1 MRTVRLKHRAIWYRM
16 QGMPTSSPKARRS
29 TANRKEPRSNPVV
42 KAVIFL
48 GADAVSMMVAE
59 QNGEEMRVLDVL
71 SQPVELAHDVFNG
84 GCIARDTMD
93 RCVQI
98 AQGYNELLAEYRLA
112 GPVEVRLLATNILL
126 DVRNMDTL
134 VNRLQIN
141 CGLQLEV
148 MDDGEMTRLL
158 YLNTRALLDKRED
171 LAGKRVLVLHV
182 GPGNTRLLLFDKGR
196 ITYYASYR
204 MGAHRTGIAIR
215 DAADMAGSE
224 SESALIREHIRGIME
239 QVVYDIE
246 DDLPEPPDAL
256 VIFGPDFHVISS
268 PLAQGNDVSEEGL
281 TRLAHDIAATPH
293 AQRMARFKEDYASV
307 CALLPAVSIYLS
319 VVRDLEPRNIMCP
332 AEEFSHAFLR
342 NLMPGRHDDLALEDE
357 VVHFSVMLANHY
369 RVDKAHGQQIRRLTM
384 QLFDQLQELHG
395 LTRHDRLL
403 LKVAAILH
411 EVGSYINPK
420 KHHHHSQYII
430 LNSEIFGL
438 SRADVEVVGLLAR
451 YHRHGAPTTAEPT
464 YALLSQTDRLRVQK
478 LAALLRVAEAMERA
492 HSRRIRSFSVRP
504 NGRRLEFLV
513 PDVSDLTLENLALR
527 TKGALFSD
535 IFGQDI
541 ILLPAGGS

>member
-1 MRTVRLKHRAIWYRM
+1 MPTAGLNWRAVWYRM
-16 QGMPTSSPKARRS
+16 HSMPTRTRRNSSAR
-29 TANRKEPRSNPVV
+29 TTPVV

-59 QNGEEMRVLDVL
+59 QSGNETRVLDVL

-84 GCIARDTMD
+84 SCITRDTMD

-134 VNRLQIN
+134 VNRLQIT

-158 YLNTRALLDKRED
+158 YMNTRALLDRHEE
-171 LAGKRVLVLHV
+171 LADKRVLVLHV

-196 ITYYASYR
+196 ISYYASYR
-204 MGAHRTGIAIR
+204 MGAHRTGIAIG
-215 DAADMAGSE
+215 DATEMAGTE

-239 QVVYDIE
+239 QVNYDIE

-268 PLAQGNDVSEEGL
+268 PLAQGDTVSEESL
-281 TRLAHDIAATPH
+281 SHLAHEIAATPP
-293 AQRMARFKEDYASV
+293 AQRPARYKEDYASV
-307 CALLPAVSIYLS
+307 CALLPAVLIYLS
-319 VVRDLEPRNIMCP
+319 VARDFEPRSIMCP

-357 VVHFSVMLANHY
+357 VVHFSVLLANHY

-451 YHRHGAPTTAEPT
+451 YHRHGAPTIAEPT
-464 YALLSQTDRLRVQK
+464 YALLNQADRLRVQK

-492 HSRRIRSFSVRP
+492 HSRRIRSFSVRT
-504 NGRRLEFLV
+504 NARRLELLV

-527 TKGALFSD
+527 TKGALFTD
-535 IFGQDI
+535 IFGYDI
-541 ILLPAGGS
+541 ILLPAKG

>member
-1 MRTVRLKHRAIWYRM
+1 MRTEGLKHREAWYRIPT
-16 QGMPTSSPKARRS
+16 MPTSTQKPRRS
-29 TANRKEPRSNPVV
+29 TTRKEPRHSYGV

-59 QNGEEMRVLDVL
+59 QTAQGTRVLDVL
-71 SQPVELAHDVFNG
+71 SQPVELAYDVFTAS
-84 GCIARDTMD
+84 CISRDTID

-98 AQGYNELLAEYRLA
+98 TQGYNELLAEYRLA
-112 GPVEVRLLATNILL
+112 GKVEVRLLATNILL

-134 VNRLQIN
+134 VNRMQIT

-158 YLNTRALLDKRED
+158 YLNTRNLIDNHSE
-171 LAGKRVLVLHV
+171 LAEKRVLVLHV

-196 ITYYASYR
+196 ISYYASYR
-204 MGAHRTGIAIR
+204 MGAHRTGIAIG
-215 DAADMAGSE
+215 DAAEMAGTE

-239 QVVYDIE
+239 QVNYDIE

-256 VIFGPDFHVISS
+256 VIYGPDFHVISS
-268 PLAQGNDVSEEGL
+268 PLAQGDQVSIDSL
-281 TRLAHDIAATPH
+281 TRLAHEISATPPS
-293 AQRMARFKEDYASV
+293 QRPARYKEDYASV
-307 CALLPAVSIYLS
+307 CALLPAALIYLA
-319 VVRDLEPRNIMCP
+319 VARDFEPRSIMFP

-342 NLMPGRHDDLALEDE
+342 NLMPGRHDDLALEEE
-357 VVHFSVMLANHY
+357 VVHFSVLLANHY

-384 QLFDQLQELHG
+384 TLFDQLQDLHG

-420 KHHHHSQYII
+420 KHHQHSQYII

-451 YHRHGAPTTAEPT
+451 YHRHGAPTIAEPT
-464 YALLSQTDRLRVQK
+464 YALLNQADRLRVQK

-492 HSRRIRSFSVRP
+492 HSRRIRSFSVRT
-504 NGRRLEFLV
+504 NARRLELLV

-527 TKGALFSD
+527 TKGALFTD
-535 IFGQDI
+535 IFGYDI
-541 ILLPAGGS
+541 ILLPAKG

>member
-1 MRTVRLKHRAIWYRM
+1 MRTEGLKHREAWYRIPT
-16 QGMPTSSPKARRS
+16 MPTSTQKPRRS
-29 TANRKEPRSNPVV
+29 TTRKEPRPSYGV

-59 QNGEEMRVLDVL
+59 QTAQGTRVLDVL
-71 SQPVELAHDVFNG
+71 SQPVELAYDVFTAS
-84 GCIARDTMD
+84 CISRDTID

-98 AQGYNELLAEYRLA
+98 TQGYNELLAEYRLA
-112 GPVEVRLLATNILL
+112 GKVEVRLLATNILL

-134 VNRLQIN
+134 VNRMQIT

-158 YLNTRALLDKRED
+158 YLNTRNLVDNHSE
-171 LAGKRVLVLHV
+171 LAEKRVLVLHV

-196 ITYYASYR
+196 ISYYASYR
-204 MGAHRTGIAIR
+204 MGAHRTGIAIG
-215 DAADMAGSE
+215 DAAEMAGTE

-239 QVVYDIE
+239 QVNYDIE

-256 VIFGPDFHVISS
+256 VIYGPDFHVISS
-268 PLAQGNDVSEEGL
+268 PLAQGDQVSIDSL
-281 TRLAHDIAATPH
+281 TRLAHEISATPPS
-293 AQRMARFKEDYASV
+293 QRPARYKEDYASV
-307 CALLPAVSIYLS
+307 CALLPAALIYLA
-319 VVRDLEPRNIMCP
+319 VARDFEPRSIMFP

-342 NLMPGRHDDLALEDE
+342 NLMPGRHDDLALEEE
-357 VVHFSVMLANHY
+357 VVHFSVLLANHY

-384 QLFDQLQELHG
+384 TLFDQLQDLHG

-420 KHHHHSQYII
+420 KHHQHSQYII

-451 YHRHGAPTTAEPT
+451 YHRHGAPTIAEPT
-464 YALLSQTDRLRVQK
+464 YALLNQADRLRVQK

-492 HSRRIRSFSVRP
+492 HSRRIRSFSVRT
-504 NGRRLEFLV
+504 NARRLELLV

-527 TKGALFSD
+527 TKGALFTD
-535 IFGQDI
+535 IFGYDI
-541 ILLPAGGS
+541 ILLPAKG

>member
-1 MRTVRLKHRAIWYRM
+1 MPTAGLNCRAVWYRM
-16 QGMPTSSPKARRS
+16 HSMPTRTRRNSSAR
-29 TANRKEPRSNPVV
+29 TTPVV

-59 QNGEEMRVLDVL
+59 QRGNETRVLDVL

-84 GCIARDTMD
+84 SCITRDTMD

-134 VNRLQIN
+134 VNRLQIT

-158 YLNTRALLDKRED
+158 YMNTRALLDRHEE
-171 LAGKRVLVLHV
+171 LADKRVLVLHV

-196 ITYYASYR
+196 ISYYASYR
-204 MGAHRTGIAIR
+204 MGAHRTGIAIG
-215 DAADMAGSE
+215 DATEMAGTE

-239 QVVYDIE
+239 QVSYDIE

-268 PLAQGNDVSEEGL
+268 PLAQGDTVSEESL
-281 TRLAHDIAATPH
+281 SHLAHEIAATPP
-293 AQRMARFKEDYASV
+293 AQRPARYKEDYASV
-307 CALLPAVSIYLS
+307 CALLPAVLIYLS
-319 VVRDLEPRNIMCP
+319 VARDFEPRSIMCP

-342 NLMPGRHDDLALEDE
+342 NLMPGRRDDLALEDE
-357 VVHFSVMLANHY
+357 VVHFSVLLANHY

-451 YHRHGAPTTAEPT
+451 YHRHGAPTIAEPT
-464 YALLSQTDRLRVQK
+464 YALLNQADRLRVQK

-492 HSRRIRSFSVRP
+492 HSRRIRSFTVRT
-504 NGRRLEFLV
+504 NARRLEFLV
-513 PDVSDLTLENLALR
+513 PDVGDLTLENLALR

-541 ILLPAGGS
+541 VLLPAGNK

>member
-1 MRTVRLKHRAIWYRM
+1 MRIGGLKDRAVWYRIRN
-16 QGMPTSSPKARRS
+16 MPPSTTRTRRS
-29 TANRKEPRSNPVV
+29 SSARTTPVV

-59 QNGEEMRVLDVL
+59 DTGSTVRVLDVL
-71 SQPVELAHDVFNG
+71 SQPVELAHDVFTG
-84 GCIARDTMD
+84 SCITRDTMN

-98 AQGYNELLAEYRLA
+98 AQGYDKLLAEYRL
-112 GPVEVRLLATNILL
+112 GGKVEVRLLATNILL

-134 VNRLQIN
+134 VNRLQIA

-158 YLNTRALLDKRED
+158 YLNTRAVLNRHDELSN
-171 LAGKRVLVLHV
+171 KRVLVLHV

-204 MGAHRTGIAIR
+204 MGAHRTGIAIG
-215 DAADMAGSE
+215 DATELAGSE

-239 QVVYDIE
+239 QVEYDIE
-246 DDLPEPPDAL
+246 DNLPEPPDAL
-256 VIFGPDFHVISS
+256 IIFGPDFHVISS
-268 PLAQGNDVSEEGL
+268 PLAQGDSVSEESL
-281 TRLAHDIAATPH
+281 AQLAHEIAATP
-293 AQRMARFKEDYASV
+293 AQQRATRYKEDYASV
-307 CALLPAVSIYLS
+307 CALLPTVLINLSIA
-319 VVRDLEPRNIMCP
+319 REMEPRSIMCP

-357 VVHFSVMLANHY
+357 VVHFSVLLANHY

-384 QLFDQLQELHG
+384 QLFDQLYELHG

-451 YHRHGAPTTAEPT
+451 YHRHGAPTPAEPT
-464 YALLSQTDRLRVQK
+464 YALLSQSDRLRVQK

-492 HSRRIRSFSVRP
+492 HSRRIRSFTVRQ
-504 NGRRLEFLV
+504 NGRRLELLV
-513 PDVSDLTLENLALR
+513 PDVADLTLENLALR

-541 ILLPAGGS
+541 ILLPQPR

>member
-1 MRTVRLKHRAIWYRM
+1 MRTEGLKHREAWYRIPT
-16 QGMPTSSPKARRS
+16 MPTSTQKPRRS
-29 TANRKEPRSNPVV
+29 TTRKEPRPSYGV

-59 QNGEEMRVLDVL
+59 QTAQGTRVLDVL
-71 SQPVELAHDVFNG
+71 SQPVELAYDVFTAS
-84 GCIARDTMD
+84 CISRDTID

-98 AQGYNELLAEYRLA
+98 TQGYNELLAEYRLA
-112 GPVEVRLLATNILL
+112 GKVEVRLLATNILL

-134 VNRLQIN
+134 VNRMQIT

-158 YLNTRALLDKRED
+158 YLNTRNLIDNHSE
-171 LAGKRVLVLHV
+171 LAEKRVLVLHV

-196 ITYYASYR
+196 ISYYASYR
-204 MGAHRTGIAIR
+204 MGAHRTGIAIG
-215 DAADMAGSE
+215 DAAEMAGTE

-239 QVVYDIE
+239 QVSYDIE

-256 VIFGPDFHVISS
+256 VIYGPDFHVISS
-268 PLAQGNDVSEEGL
+268 PLAQGDQVSIDSL
-281 TRLAHDIAATPH
+281 TRLAHEISATPPS
-293 AQRMARFKEDYASV
+293 QRPARYKEDYASV
-307 CALLPAVSIYLS
+307 CALLPAALIYLA
-319 VVRDLEPRNIMCP
+319 VARDFEPRSIMFP

-342 NLMPGRHDDLALEDE
+342 NLMPGRHDDLALEEE
-357 VVHFSVMLANHY
+357 VVHFSVLLANHY

-384 QLFDQLQELHG
+384 TLFDQLQDLHG

-420 KHHHHSQYII
+420 KHHQHSQYII

-451 YHRHGAPTTAEPT
+451 YHRHGAPTIAEPT
-464 YALLSQTDRLRVQK
+464 YALLNQADRLRVQK

-492 HSRRIRSFSVRP
+492 HSRRIRSFSVRT
-504 NGRRLEFLV
+504 NARRLELLV

-527 TKGALFSD
+527 TKGALFTD
-535 IFGQDI
+535 IFGYDI
-541 ILLPAGGS
+541 ILLPAKG

>member
-1 MRTVRLKHRAIWYRM
+1 MRTEGLKHREAWYRIPT
-16 QGMPTSSPKARRS
+16 MPTSTQKPRRS
-29 TANRKEPRSNPVV
+29 TTRKEPRPSYGV

-59 QNGEEMRVLDVL
+59 QTAQGTRVLDVL
-71 SQPVELAHDVFNG
+71 SQPVELAYDVFTAS
-84 GCIARDTMD
+84 CISRDTID

-98 AQGYNELLAEYRLA
+98 TQGYNELLAEYRLA
-112 GPVEVRLLATNILL
+112 GKVEVRLLATNILL

-134 VNRLQIN
+134 VNRMQIT

-158 YLNTRALLDKRED
+158 YLNTRNLIDNHSE
-171 LAGKRVLVLHV
+171 LAEKRVLVLHV

-196 ITYYASYR
+196 ISYYASYR
-204 MGAHRTGIAIR
+204 MGAHRTGIAIG
-215 DAADMAGSE
+215 DAAEMAGTE

-239 QVVYDIE
+239 QVSYDIE

-256 VIFGPDFHVISS
+256 VIYGPDFHVISS
-268 PLAQGNDVSEEGL
+268 PLAQGDQVSIDSL
-281 TRLAHDIAATPH
+281 TRLAHEISATPPS
-293 AQRMARFKEDYASV
+293 QRPAHYKEDYASV
-307 CALLPAVSIYLS
+307 CALLPAALIYLA
-319 VVRDLEPRNIMCP
+319 VARDFEPRSIMFP

-342 NLMPGRHDDLALEDE
+342 NLMPGRHDDLALEEE
-357 VVHFSVMLANHY
+357 VVHFSVLLANHY

-384 QLFDQLQELHG
+384 TLFDQLQDLHG

-420 KHHHHSQYII
+420 KHHQHSQYII

-451 YHRHGAPTTAEPT
+451 YHRHGAPTIAEPT
-464 YALLSQTDRLRVQK
+464 YALLNQADRLRVQK

-492 HSRRIRSFSVRP
+492 HSRRIRSFSVRT
-504 NGRRLEFLV
+504 NARRLELLV

-527 TKGALFSD
+527 TKGALFTD
-535 IFGQDI
+535 IFGYDI
-541 ILLPAGGS
+541 ILLPAKG

>member
-1 MRTVRLKHRAIWYRM
+1 MPTAGLNCRAVWYRM
-16 QGMPTSSPKARRS
+16 HSMPTRTRRNSSAR
-29 TANRKEPRSNPVV
+29 TTPVV

-59 QNGEEMRVLDVL
+59 QRGNETRVLDVL

-84 GCIARDTMD
+84 SCITRDTMD

-134 VNRLQIN
+134 VNRLQIT

-158 YLNTRALLDKRED
+158 YLNTRALLDKHET
-171 LAGKRVLVLHV
+171 LASKKVLVLHV

-196 ITYYASYR
+196 ISYYASYR
-204 MGAHRTGIAIR
+204 MGAHRTGIAIG
-215 DAADMAGSE
+215 DATEMAGTE

-239 QVVYDIE
+239 QVNYDIE

-268 PLAQGNDVSEEGL
+268 PLAQGDTVSEESL
-281 TRLAHDIAATPH
+281 SHLAHEIAATPP
-293 AQRMARFKEDYASV
+293 AQRPARYKEDYASV
-307 CALLPAVSIYLS
+307 CALLPAVLIYLS
-319 VVRDLEPRNIMCP
+319 VARDFEPRSIMCP

-342 NLMPGRHDDLALEDE
+342 NLMPGRRDDLALEDE
-357 VVHFSVMLANHY
+357 VVHFSVLLANHY

-451 YHRHGAPTTAEPT
+451 YHRHGAPTIAEPT
-464 YALLSQTDRLRVQK
+464 YALLNQADRLRVQK

-492 HSRRIRSFSVRP
+492 HSRRIRSFTVRP

-513 PDVSDLTLENLALR
+513 PDVGDLTLENLALR

-541 ILLPAGGS
+541 VLLPAGNK

>member
-1 MRTVRLKHRAIWYRM
+1 MRTEGLKHREAWYRIPT
-16 QGMPTSSPKARRS
+16 MPTSTQKPRRS
-29 TANRKEPRSNPVV
+29 TTRKEPRPSYGV

-48 GADAVSMMVAE
+48 GADAVSVMVAE
-59 QNGEEMRVLDVL
+59 QTAQGTRVLDVL
-71 SQPVELAHDVFNG
+71 SQPVELAYDVFTAS
-84 GCIARDTMD
+84 CISRDTID

-98 AQGYNELLAEYRLA
+98 TQGYNELLAEYRLA
-112 GPVEVRLLATNILL
+112 GKVEVRLLATNILL

-134 VNRLQIN
+134 VNRMQIT

-158 YLNTRALLDKRED
+158 YLNTRNLIDNHSE
-171 LAGKRVLVLHV
+171 LAEKRVLVLHV

-196 ITYYASYR
+196 ISYYASYR
-204 MGAHRTGIAIR
+204 MGAHRTGIAIG
-215 DAADMAGSE
+215 DAAEMAGTE

-239 QVVYDIE
+239 QVNYDIE

-256 VIFGPDFHVISS
+256 VIYGPDFHVISS
-268 PLAQGNDVSEEGL
+268 PLAQGDQVSIDSL
-281 TRLAHDIAATPH
+281 TRLAHEISATPPS
-293 AQRMARFKEDYASV
+293 QRPARYKEDYASV
-307 CALLPAVSIYLS
+307 CALLPAALIYLA
-319 VVRDLEPRNIMCP
+319 VARDFEPRSIMFP

-342 NLMPGRHDDLALEDE
+342 NLMPGRHDDLALEEE
-357 VVHFSVMLANHY
+357 VVHFSVLLANHY

-384 QLFDQLQELHG
+384 TLFDQLQDLHG

-420 KHHHHSQYII
+420 KHHQHSQYII

-451 YHRHGAPTTAEPT
+451 YHRHGAPTIAEPT
-464 YALLSQTDRLRVQK
+464 YALLNQADRLRVQK

-492 HSRRIRSFSVRP
+492 HSRRIRSFSVRT
-504 NGRRLEFLV
+504 NARRLELLV

-527 TKGALFSD
+527 TKGALFTD
-535 IFGQDI
+535 IFGYDI
-541 ILLPAGGS
+541 ILLPAKG

>member
-1 MRTVRLKHRAIWYRM
+1 MRIARLKQREDWYRIPS
-16 QGMPTSSPKARRS
+16 MPTSSPRPRRS
-29 TANRKEPRSNPVV
+29 TANRKETRTAPVV

-59 QNGEEMRVLDVL
+59 QHGEEMRVLDVL
-71 SQPVELAHDVFNG
+71 SQPVELAHDVFTG

-134 VNRLQIN
+134 VNRLQIS
-141 CGLQLEV
+141 CGMQLEV

-171 LAGKRVLVLHV
+171 LAGKRVVVLHV

-204 MGAHRTGIAIR
+204 MGAHRTGIAISA
-215 DAADMAGSE
+215 AADMAGSE

-268 PLAQGNDVSEEGL
+268 PLAQGNNVTEEGL
-281 TRLAHDIAATPH
+281 ARLAHDVAATPP
-293 AQRMARFKEDYASV
+293 AQRMARYKEDYASV
-307 CALLPAVSIYLS
+307 CALLPTALIYLA
-319 VVRDLEPRNIMCP
+319 VTRDLEPRNIMCP

-357 VVHFSVMLANHY
+357 VVHFSVLLANHY

-420 KHHHHSQYII
+420 RHHQHSQYII

-451 YHRHGAPTTAEPT
+451 YHRHGAPNPAEPT

-492 HSRRIRSFSVRP
+492 HSRRIRSFSVRT
-504 NGRRLEFLV
+504 NARRLEFLV
-513 PDVSDLTLENLALR
+513 PDVADLTLENLALR
-527 TKGALFSD
+527 TKGALFTD
-535 IFGQDI
+535 IFGFDI
-541 ILLPAGGS
+541 ILLPQPR

>member
-1 MRTVRLKHRAIWYRM
+1 MHS
-16 QGMPTSSPKARRS
+16 MPTRTRRNSSARP
-29 TANRKEPRSNPVV
+29 TPVV

-59 QNGEEMRVLDVL
+59 QSGEEMRVLDVL

-98 AQGYNELLAEYRLA
+98 AQGYHELLAEYRLA

-158 YLNTRALLDKRED
+158 YLNTRALLDKQED

-224 SESALIREHIRGIME
+224 SSLIREHIRGIME

-256 VIFGPDFHVISS
+256 IIFGPDFHVISS

-293 AQRMARFKEDYASV
+293 AQRMSRFKEDYASV

-513 PDVSDLTLENLALR
+513 PDVGDLTLENLALR

>member
-1 MRTVRLKHRAIWYRM
+1 MR
-16 QGMPTSSPKARRS
+16 GMPS
-29 TANRKEPRSNPVV
+29 TAQRSRRQPAHPRRETRTSRQV

-59 QNGEEMRVLDVL
+59 HCGDEVRVLDVL
-71 SQPVELAHDVFNG
+71 SQPVGLAHDVFRG
-84 GCIARDTMD
+84 SVISRDTMD

-98 AQGYNELLAEYRLA
+98 AQGYHELLAEYRLA

-134 VNRLQIN
+134 VNRLQIT

-158 YLNTRALLDKRED
+158 YLNTRALLDRHEELVEKQ
-171 LAGKRVLVLHV
+171 VLVLHV
-182 GPGNTRLLLFDKGR
+182 GPGNTRFLLFDKGR
-196 ITYYASYR
+196 ISYYASYR
-204 MGAHRTGIAIR
+204 MGAHRTGLAIG
-215 DAADMAGSE
+215 DAAELAGVE
-224 SESALIREHIRGIME
+224 SESSLIREHIRGIME

-246 DDLPEPPDAL
+246 DDLPAPPDAL
-256 VIFGPDFHVISS
+256 IIFGPDFHVISS
-268 PLAQGNDVSEEGL
+268 PLVQGDCVTTEQ
-281 TRLAHDIAATPH
+281 LAHLAHEIAATPP
-293 AQRMARFKEDYASV
+293 AQRQRRYKEDYASV
-307 CALLPAVSIYLS
+307 CALLPAALIYLA
-319 VVRDLEPRNIMCP
+319 VVRDLEPRSILCP

-357 VVHFSVMLANHY
+357 VVHFSVLLANHY

-384 QLFDQLQELHG
+384 LLFDQLQELHG

-464 YALLSQTDRLRVQK
+464 YALLNQTDRLRVQK

-492 HSRRIRSFSVRP
+492 HSRRIRSFTVRTS
-504 NGRRLEFLV
+504 NRRLELLV
-513 PDVSDLTLENLALR
+513 PDVADLTLENMALR
-527 TKGALFSD
+527 SKGAMFTD
-535 IFGQDI
+535 IFGYDI
-541 ILLPAGGS
+541 ILLPAGAARSAS

>member
-1 MRTVRLKHRAIWYRM
+1 MRTEGLKHREAWYRIPT
-16 QGMPTSSPKARRS
+16 MPTSTQKPRRS
-29 TANRKEPRSNPVV
+29 TTRKEPRPSYGV

-59 QNGEEMRVLDVL
+59 QTAQGTRVLDVL
-71 SQPVELAHDVFNG
+71 SQPVELAYDVFTAS
-84 GCIARDTMD
+84 CISRDTID

-98 AQGYNELLAEYRLA
+98 TQGYNELLAEYRLA
-112 GPVEVRLLATNILL
+112 GKVEVRLLATNILL

-134 VNRLQIN
+134 VNRMQIT

-158 YLNTRALLDKRED
+158 YLNTRNLIDNHSE
-171 LAGKRVLVLHV
+171 LAEKRVLVLHV

-196 ITYYASYR
+196 ISYYASYR
-204 MGAHRTGIAIR
+204 MGAHRTGIAIG
-215 DAADMAGSE
+215 DAAEMAGTE

-239 QVVYDIE
+239 QVNYDIE

-256 VIFGPDFHVISS
+256 VIYGPDFHVISS
-268 PLAQGNDVSEEGL
+268 PLAQGDQVSIDSL
-281 TRLAHDIAATPH
+281 TRLAHEISATPPS
-293 AQRMARFKEDYASV
+293 QRPARYKEDYASV
-307 CALLPAVSIYLS
+307 CALLPAALIYLA
-319 VVRDLEPRNIMCP
+319 VARDFEPRSIMFP

-342 NLMPGRHDDLALEDE
+342 NLMPGRHDDLALEEE
-357 VVHFSVMLANHY
+357 VVHFSVLLANHY

-384 QLFDQLQELHG
+384 TLFDQLQDLHG

-420 KHHHHSQYII
+420 KHHQHSQYII

-451 YHRHGAPTTAEPT
+451 YHRHGAPTIAEPT
-464 YALLSQTDRLRVQK
+464 YALLNQADRLRVQK

-492 HSRRIRSFSVRP
+492 HSRRIRSFSVRT
-504 NGRRLEFLV
+504 NARRLELLV

-527 TKGALFSD
+527 TKGALFTD
-535 IFGQDI
+535 IFGYDI
-541 ILLPAGGS
+541 ILLPAKG

>member
-1 MRTVRLKHRAIWYRM
+1 MPTAGLKRRAVWYRM
-16 QGMPTSSPKARRS
+16 HSMPTRTRRNSSAR
-29 TANRKEPRSNPVV
+29 TTPVV

-59 QNGEEMRVLDVL
+59 QRGNETRVLDVL

-84 GCIARDTMD
+84 SCITRDTMD

-134 VNRLQIN
+134 VNRLQIT

-158 YLNTRALLDKRED
+158 YMNTRALLDRHEE
-171 LAGKRVLVLHV
+171 LADKRVLVLHV

-196 ITYYASYR
+196 ISYYASYR
-204 MGAHRTGIAIR
+204 MGAHRTGIAIG
-215 DAADMAGSE
+215 DATEMAGTE

-239 QVVYDIE
+239 QVNYDIE

-268 PLAQGNDVSEEGL
+268 PLAQGDTVSEESL
-281 TRLAHDIAATPH
+281 SHLAHEIAATPP
-293 AQRMARFKEDYASV
+293 AQRPARYKEDYASV
-307 CALLPAVSIYLS
+307 CALLPAVLIYLS
-319 VVRDLEPRNIMCP
+319 VARDFEPRSIMCP

-342 NLMPGRHDDLALEDE
+342 NLMPGRRDDLALEDE
-357 VVHFSVMLANHY
+357 VVHFSVLLANHY

-451 YHRHGAPTTAEPT
+451 YHRHGAPTIAEPT
-464 YALLSQTDRLRVQK
+464 YALLNQADRLRVQK

-492 HSRRIRSFSVRP
+492 HSRRIRSFTVRT
-504 NGRRLEFLV
+504 NARRLEFLV
-513 PDVSDLTLENLALR
+513 PDVGDLTLENLALR

-541 ILLPAGGS
+541 VLLPAGNK

>member
-1 MRTVRLKHRAIWYRM
+1 MPTAGLNWRAVWYRM
-16 QGMPTSSPKARRS
+16 HSMPTRTRRNSSAR
-29 TANRKEPRSNPVV
+29 TTPVV

-59 QNGEEMRVLDVL
+59 QRGNETRVLDVL

-84 GCIARDTMD
+84 SCITRDTMD

-134 VNRLQIN
+134 VNRLQIT

-158 YLNTRALLDKRED
+158 YMNTRALLDRHEE
-171 LAGKRVLVLHV
+171 LADKRVLVLHV

-196 ITYYASYR
+196 ISYYASYR
-204 MGAHRTGIAIR
+204 MGAHRTGIAIG
-215 DAADMAGSE
+215 DATEMAGTE

-239 QVVYDIE
+239 QVNYDIE

-268 PLAQGNDVSEEGL
+268 PLAQGDTVSEESL
-281 TRLAHDIAATPH
+281 SHLAHEIAATPP
-293 AQRMARFKEDYASV
+293 AQRPTRYKEDYASV
-307 CALLPAVSIYLS
+307 CALLPAVLIYLS
-319 VVRDLEPRNIMCP
+319 VARDFEPRSIMCP

-342 NLMPGRHDDLALEDE
+342 NLMPGRRDDLALEDE
-357 VVHFSVMLANHY
+357 VVHFSVLLANHY

-451 YHRHGAPTTAEPT
+451 YHRHGAPTIAEPT
-464 YALLSQTDRLRVQK
+464 YALLNQADRLRVQK

-492 HSRRIRSFSVRP
+492 HSRRIRSFTVRT
-504 NGRRLEFLV
+504 NARRLEFLV
-513 PDVSDLTLENLALR
+513 PDVGDLTLENLALR

-541 ILLPAGGS
+541 VLLPAKG